1 VSLFRRRPRRL
12 PDTDP
17 TVVASSPVGSVGAAA
32 GAGPIGYT
40 AGWAGLDVLT
50 PQQYAGTFRGGQ
62 LTQLAGYV
70 NEAQKRQGVE
80 GLGSRWGVAGQLNP
94 STGYL
99 ITMRAGNPADVQRI
113 VGGNNGGLGPIT
125 ANQMRAAVTAAQ
137 IRQSS
142 LSAVQWARS
151 LSPNA

>member
-1 VSLFRRRPRRL
+1 MSLFRRRPRRL
-12 PDTDP
+12 PDVP
-17 TVVASSPVGSVGAAA
+17 PVHVAVAGVQTLPSA

-40 AGWAGLDVLT
+40 AG
-50 PQQYAGTFRGGQ
+50 YAGMGVLHPSDQTGRFHGGQ

-70 NEAQKRQGVE
+70 DERQKRQGVE
-80 GLGSRWGVAGQLNP
+80 SVSSSWAVHGQLNP

-99 ITMRAGNPADVQRI
+99 LTMRAGNPADVQRI
-113 VGGNNGGLGPIT
+113 IGGNNGGLGPIT

-137 IRQSS
+137 IRQSGQ
-142 LSAVQWARS
+142 SAVQWARS

>member
-1 VSLFRRRPRRL
+1 MSLFRRRPRAG
-12 PDTDP
+12 TADP
-17 TVVASSPVGSVGAAA
+17 TVVATSPVGSVGAAA

-40 AGWAGLDVLT
+40 AGWAGLGTLH
-50 PQQYAGTFRGGQ
+50 PSQYAGRFDGGQ

-70 NEAQKRQGVE
+70 TEVQRRQGVE
-80 GLGSRWGVAGQLNP
+80 GIGTGWAVHGQLNP
-94 STGYL
+94 ATGYL
-99 ITMRAGNPADVQRI
+99 LTMRAGNPADVQRI
-113 VGGNNGGLGPIT
+113 VGGNNGSLGPIT

-137 IRQSS
+137 IRQSG